1 MPHPRELLD
10 EGLRLEKA
18 GTLDRALEQYEAA
31 LSAATDPSIEAE
43 AWRRQAHVRR
53 LRCEW
58 EEAIAA
64 ARRSAETA
72 ATADLHD
79 HVAEALNAEAAV
91 HQTCGDFEPARA
103 LYERILRETSNERIR
118 GVALQNLASVCG
130 MQDDMAAA
138 ARHFREAYDCFARCG
153 YSWGK
158 THVLNNLGRVYFEQG
173 ELDEAGDYLL
183 RAIDESK
190 LIDDLDLLALA
201 RLNYGEVLLARG
213 DLGEAETEVS
223 AAVGHFA
230 AAGNQWRRIECL
242 RVLGDLQA
250 RKGAQDVAERF
261 YENALRVAEEIGAK
275 AEQQRIAQH
284 LARCRT
290 G

>member
-18 GTLDRALEQYEAA
+18 GGLDRALEQYRAA
-31 LSAATDPSIEAE
+31 LDAATDPGIEAE

-58 EEAIAA
+58 DLAISA
-64 ARRSAETA
+64 ARRSAELA
-72 ATADLHD
+72 AAADLHD
-79 HVAEALNAEAAV
+79 HIAEALNAEAAV

-103 LYERILRETSNERIR
+103 LYEQILRETSNERIR

-130 MQDDMAAA
+130 MQDDMVAA
-138 ARHFREAYDCFARCG
+138 ARHFREAYDCFARSG

-173 ELDEAGDYLL
+173 ELDEAGEYLL
-183 RAIDESK
+183 RAIEESK
-190 LIDDLDLLALA
+190 LLDDLDLLALA

-213 DLGEAETEVS
+213 EMAEAETEVS

-250 RKGAQDVAERF
+250 RNGAPDVAERF

-275 AEQQRIAQH
+275 AEQQRIARQ
-284 LARCRT
+284 LSVLRKT
-290 G
+290 

>member
-18 GTLDRALEQYEAA
+18 GTLDRALEQYSAA
-31 LSAATDPSIEAE
+31 LGAATDPGIEAE

-58 EEAIAA
+58 DLAVAA

-72 ATADLHD
+72 AEAGLHD

-91 HQTCGDFEPARA
+91 YQTCGDFEPARA

-130 MQDDMAAA
+130 MQEDMLSA

-153 YSWGK
+153 YAWGK
-158 THVLNNLGRVYFEQG
+158 THVLNNLGRVYLEQG
-173 ELDEAGDYLL
+173 ELDEAQDYLL

-190 LIDDLDLLALA
+190 LLDDLDLLALA

-213 DLGEAETEVS
+213 AYGEAETEVS

-250 RKGAQDVAERF
+250 HKGAPDVAERF

-275 AEQQRIAQH
+275 AEQQRIAQR
-284 LARCRT
+284 LSRMRA
-290 G
+290 